1 MAPASVSANVLV
13 GNVKLSAVPTVA
25 VWSSIGFATVGAALV
40 VVAAVS
46 LTSMAV
52 PAVHE
57 RPGLDQILKRGPVV
71 SASARAREVVPTT
84 RVRAAVAVVMS
95 ASSASVRAPA
105 GDRYKLM
112 TE

>member
-1 MAPASVSANVLV
+1 MPA
-13 GNVKLSAVPTVA
+13 VA
-25 VWSSIGFATVGAALV
+25 VWFGMVFATVGAVLV

-57 RPGLDQILKRGPVV
+57 RPELDQILKRLPMVV
-71 SASARAREVVPTT
+71 ASARAREVVPTT

-95 ASSASVRAPA
+95 VSS
-105 GDRYKLM
+105 
-112 TE
+112 T

>member
-1 MAPASVSANVLV
+1 M
-13 GNVKLSAVPTVA
+13 PTVA
-25 VWSSIGFATVGAALV
+25 VWSWMAFATVGAVLV

-52 PAVHE
+52 PTVHE
-57 RPGLDQILKRGPVV
+57 RPGLDQVLKRLVMVV
-71 SASARAREVVPTT
+71 ASARAREVVPTT

-95 ASSASVRAPA
+95 VSNLSVRVPP
-105 GDRYKLM
+105 DRNKAM